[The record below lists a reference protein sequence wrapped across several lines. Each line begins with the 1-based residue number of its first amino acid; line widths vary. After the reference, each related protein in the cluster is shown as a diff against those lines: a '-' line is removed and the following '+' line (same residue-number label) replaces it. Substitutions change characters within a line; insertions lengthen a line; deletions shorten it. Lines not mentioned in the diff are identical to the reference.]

1 MKIRGRRE
9 RGREKKTF
17 VEIRH
22 SLSPLIA
29 NGMDRKM
36 ITEWPDTGKNKR
48 EGERGE
54 GVGGFA
60 ETRAG

>member
-48 EGERGE
+48 EGERE
-54 GVGGFA
+54 GRG
-60 ETRAG
+60 

>member
-1 MKIRGRRE
+1 MRE
-9 RGREKKTF
+9 KREREKKTF

-48 EGERGE
+48 ERERE
-54 GVGGFA
+54 KGVGIGGFA